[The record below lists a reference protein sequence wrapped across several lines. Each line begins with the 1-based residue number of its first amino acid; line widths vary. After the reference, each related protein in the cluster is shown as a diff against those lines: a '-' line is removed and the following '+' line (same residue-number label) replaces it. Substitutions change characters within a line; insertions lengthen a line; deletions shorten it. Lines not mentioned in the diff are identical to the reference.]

1 MENAEAG
8 LVENYTKASFC
19 LAKKEHKFDFY
30 QCTVYNI
37 PNDLR
42 MVANE
47 I

>member
-8 LVENYTKASFC
+8 LVKNYAKASFF
-19 LAKKEHKFDFY
+19 LVKKEHKFDF
-30 QCTVYNI
+30 CRCRVYNI
-37 PNDLR
+37 LNDIR

>member
-1 MENAEAG
+1 MENSEAG
-8 LVENYTKASFC
+8 LVKNYAKASFF
-19 LAKKEHKFDFY
+19 LVKKEHKFDFC